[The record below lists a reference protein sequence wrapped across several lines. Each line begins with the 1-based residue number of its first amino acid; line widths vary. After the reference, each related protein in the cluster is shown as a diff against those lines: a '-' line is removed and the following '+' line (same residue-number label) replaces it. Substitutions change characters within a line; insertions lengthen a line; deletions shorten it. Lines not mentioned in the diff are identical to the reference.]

1 MCRVDRRPM
10 LGPNA
15 RGLARATLLLVPCAA
30 FAQSF
35 VIPVPTPKN
44 IILPNY
50 DNSLVGLAEAVEGG
64 AYLARTQDASASF
77 YNPAGLAAADTSFS
91 ASASGF
97 VLSQL
102 RSQTLG
108 QSTSHSRIETSPGY
122 FAVVVGTPLFKTDGV
137 RLGFGVTNA
146 VSWSPSGIDEVLEAP
161 PASGRRLTYSSKVG
175 FSTLIPTLS
184 VGFKLT
190 PTVRLGAGVGLAH
203 TEYSDTETFSGEL
216 PISGSPARFVSVLRA
231 SDDVYHVALSA
242 GVQWDAA
249 RQITVGAVVRAPGLR
264 LTSGS
269 LVTYESITEVPGLT
283 TTASFRDDSGA
294 FQYKL
299 PLELSAGV
307 AYRGRSFQAEIDV
320 RYHASAGQ
328 YTFYRSARPMQ
339 VTTQNPDASISQSTQ
354 PFADVV
360 YSTRAVAN
368 VAAGASYHRG
378 KALAFH
384 AGFFTSF
391 SPIGNAALTPFQR
404 ADLYGATVGAE
415 LLGEH
420 WSGSLG
426 LAFELGSSTAV
437 ETSGAT
443 QLATTLDY
451 RSVTVLYAVAY
462 KF

>member
-1 MCRVDRRPM
+1 M
-10 LGPNA
+10 GH
-15 RGLARATLLLVPCAA
+15 GLARAALFLVPCAA

-50 DNSLVGLAEAVEGG
+50 DNALVGLVEAVEGG

-77 YNPAGLAAADTSFS
+77 YNPAGLAAAETSLT

-97 VLSQL
+97 VWSQL
-102 RSQTLG
+102 RSQALG
-108 QSTSHSRIETSPGY
+108 QSTSHSQIENSPGY
-122 FAVVVGTPLFKTDGV
+122 FAAVIGTPLFKTDAV
-137 RLGFGVTNA
+137 RLGFCITNA
-146 VSWSPSGIDEVLEAP
+146 VSWSPAGIDEVLEAP
-161 PASGRRLTYSSKVG
+161 PASGQRLTYSSKVG
-175 FSTLIPTLS
+175 FSTVVPTLS
-184 VGFKLT
+184 VGYKLT

-203 TEYSDTETFSGEL
+203 TAFSDTETFSGEL
-216 PISGSPARFVSVLRA
+216 PISGSAARFVSVLRA
-231 SDDVYHVALSA
+231 SGDTYHVALSA

-249 RQITVGAVVRAPGLR
+249 PQITVGAVFRAPGLR
-264 LTSGS
+264 LASGS
-269 LVTYESITEVPGLT
+269 LVTYESMTQVGALT

-307 AYRGRSFQAEIDV
+307 AYRVGPFQAEIDV

-328 YTFYRSARPMQ
+328 YTFYRSARPVQ
-339 VTTQNPDASISQSTQ
+339 VTNQNPDGSISQSTQ

-368 VAAGASYHRG
+368 VAAGASYRLG

-384 AGFFTSF
+384 AGFFNSS
-391 SPIGNAALTPFQR
+391 SPIGSAALTPFQQ
-404 ADLYGATVGAE
+404 ADLYGATFGAA

-426 LAFELGSSTAV
+426 LAFELGSSTTV
-437 ETSGAT
+437 QSSDPV
-443 QLATTLDY
+443 QLATSLDY
-451 RSVTVLYAVAY
+451 RSITLLYAVAY